1 MPAYQYKTQEGKDK
15 HNAWRREYYRK
26 NKERIRVRDNA
37 NARKRRR
44 ENKELGITP
53 KKYTRKKIDVRNNP
67 DKERIR
73 EAIHAEIV
81 CASHTK
87 LMLEERRRGLHPL
100 LYGNGFPRPLNALC
114 PMKLERLSK

>member
-26 NKERIRVRDNA
+26 NKERIRARDNA

-73 EAIHAEIV
+73 EAIRAEESSAQAAQNCFLKKGDGAFILCCTAMDF
-81 CASHTK
+81 CA
-87 LMLEERRRGLHPL
+87 L
-100 LYGNGFPRPLNALC
+100 
-114 PMKLERLSK
+114 

>member
-26 NKERIRVRDNA
+26 NKERIRARDNA

-44 ENKELGITP
+44 ENKKLGITP

-67 DKERIR
+67 DKGR
-73 EAIHAEIV
+73 
-81 CASHTK
+81 TK
-87 LMLEERRRGLHPL
+87 LNFEERRRGLHPL
-100 LYGNGFPRPLNALC
+100 LYGNGFLRPLNALC

>member
-26 NKERIRVRDNA
+26 NKERIRAVITQTRGSGA
-37 NARKRRR
+37 GKIRK
-44 ENKELGITP
+44 LGITP

-73 EAIHAEIV
+73 EAIRAEESSAQAAQID
-81 CASHTK
+81 
-87 LMLEERRRGLHPL
+87 
-100 LYGNGFPRPLNALC
+100 F
-114 PMKLERLSK
+114 

>member
-26 NKERIRVRDNA
+26 NKERIR
-37 NARKRRR
+37 AR
-44 ENKELGITP
+44 KELGITP

-73 EAIHAEIV
+73 EAIRAEESS
-81 CASHTK
+81 AQAAQ
-87 LMLEERRRGLHPL
+87 
-100 LYGNGFPRPLNALC
+100 N
-114 PMKLERLSK
+114 

>member
-26 NKERIRVRDNA
+26 NKERIRARDNA

-67 DKERIR
+67 DRHSVLKG
-73 EAIHAEIV
+73 V
-81 CASHTK
+81 SSDFASCSST
-87 LMLEERRRGLHPL
+87 
-100 LYGNGFPRPLNALC
+100 YS
-114 PMKLERLSK
+114 KLE

>member
-26 NKERIRVRDNA
+26 NKERIRARDNA

-53 KKYTRKKIDVRNNP
+53 KKYTRKKSTLGTT
-67 DKERIR
+67 RIR
-73 EAIHAEIV
+73 NAFARQS
-81 CASHTK
+81 AQ
-87 LMLEERRRGLHPL
+87 RNR
-100 LYGNGFPRPLNALC
+100 PRKPH
-114 PMKLERLSK
+114 KTDF

>member
-15 HNAWRREYYRK
+15 HNAWRREYY
-26 NKERIRVRDNA
+26 RDNA

-73 EAIHAEIV
+73 EAIRAEESY
-81 CASHTK
+81 AQATQ
-87 LMLEERRRGLHPL
+87 
-100 LYGNGFPRPLNALC
+100 N
-114 PMKLERLSK
+114 

>member
-1 MPAYQYKTQEGKDK
+1 LTDNSLCGIIDEDHQGGEEMPAYQYKTQEGKDK

-26 NKERIRVRDNA
+26 NKERIRARDNA

-44 ENKELGITP
+44 ENKKLGITP

-73 EAIHAEIV
+73 EAIRAEESS
-81 CASHTK
+81 AQAAQ
-87 LMLEERRRGLHPL
+87 
-100 LYGNGFPRPLNALC
+100 N
-114 PMKLERLSK
+114 